1 MAILNIR
8 TPMRNRILALS
19 VLFLCVPA
27 YSAQANGGFLP
38 LEQWRAAV
46 VRGDASALKTLYS
59 SQPEARINVITK
71 GSTQVSVDSDI
82 AFWTGLKAKRVELKV
97 SQSQEPQP
105 GVRQINFQA
114 VVRTAPPGRTFYVLD
129 TQ

>member
-1 MAILNIR
+1 MAILSIL
-8 TPMRNRILALS
+8 TPMRTRILLS
-19 VLFLCVPA
+19 ILFLCVPA

-46 VRGDASALKTLYS
+46 IRGEASALKTLYS

-82 AFWTGLKAKRVELKV
+82 AFWTGLKARRVELKI
-97 SQSQEPQP
+97 SQSQEQP
-105 GVRQINFQA
+105 GIRQINFQA
-114 VVRTAPPGRTFYVLD
+114 TVSTAP
-129 TQ
+129 